1 MLKWQFVE
9 DLQKHCARNC
19 VVWSLKQQQGVMTSF
34 KQRLRVMA
42 SFQNLPGAVLNMCC
56 VTSFSG
62 IYKSQA
68 CTAECVLSGIVT
80 RAVVLIGAQ
89 NAAQA
94 STHAVIASTRSS
106 VYSVKS
112 YVLVG
117 ILIKL
122 LWFCTDNFPSLFC
135 MFIGY
140 SSGKS
145 IEEFTACTLFL
156 VTCLFLLPACQLL
169 V

>member
-1 MLKWQFVE
+1 M
-9 DLQKHCARNC
+9 CC
-19 VVWSLKQQQGVMTSF
+19 VTCIPKGR
-34 KQRLRVMA
+34 K
-42 SFQNLPGAVLNMCC
+42 LPGAVLNMCC

-68 CTAECVLSGIVT
+68 CTAECVLSHMCLSGIVT

-122 LWFCTDNFPSLFC
+122 LWFCRDNFPSLFC
-135 MFIGY
+135 MFLGY

>member
-1 MLKWQFVE
+1 M
-9 DLQKHCARNC
+9 CC
-19 VVWSLKQQQGVMTSF
+19 VTCIPKG
-34 KQRLRVMA
+34 R
-42 SFQNLPGAVLNMCC
+42 NLPGAVLNMCC

-68 CTAECVLSGIVT
+68 CTAECVLSHMCRSGIVT
-80 RAVVLIGAQ
+80 RAVVLIW
-89 NAAQA
+89 
-94 STHAVIASTRSS
+94 STECCTS
-106 VYSVKS
+106 VNSCCDCQHQEQR
-112 YVLVG
+112 
-117 ILIKL
+117 L
-122 LWFCTDNFPSLFC
+122 LREIFPSSFC
-135 MFIGY
+135 MFLGY